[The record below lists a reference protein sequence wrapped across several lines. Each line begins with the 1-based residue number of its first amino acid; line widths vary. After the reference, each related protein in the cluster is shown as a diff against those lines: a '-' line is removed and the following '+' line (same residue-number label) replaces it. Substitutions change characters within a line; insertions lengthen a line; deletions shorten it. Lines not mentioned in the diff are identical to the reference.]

1 MSIAGNMKKYVLVS
15 KGEQKVRYFS
25 RILSIIAL
33 SSILLTSCVSLT
45 GKTAGR
51 NIDDAS
57 ITTSV
62 KTHLAEERAITL
74 TRINVDTN
82 NGVVSLNGVVDNETT
97 KQRAGDIARQTNG
110 VEKVVNNLQVQTAS

>member
-1 MSIAGNMKKYVLVS
+1 MRYCYYVVS
-15 KGEQKVRYFS
+15 VVV
-25 RILSIIAL
+25 L
-33 SSILLTSCVSLT
+33 SSVLLTSCVALT

-57 ITTSV
+57 ITASV

-82 NGVVSLNGVVDNETT
+82 NGVVSLNGVVDNETM
-97 KQRAGDIARQTNG
+97 KRRAGEITRQTEG
-110 VEKVVNNLQVQTAS
+110 VEKVVNNLQVQAASS